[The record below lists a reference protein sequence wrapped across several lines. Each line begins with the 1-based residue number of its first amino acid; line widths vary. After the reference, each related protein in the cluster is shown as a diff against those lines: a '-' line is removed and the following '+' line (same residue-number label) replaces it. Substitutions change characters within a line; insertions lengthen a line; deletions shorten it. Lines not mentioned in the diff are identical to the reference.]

1 MNFFDGVFLRL
12 LTILYGSFRASDS
25 LTTIARR
32 KNGHATESATDQK
45 NEFDFVGWF
54 GGLANSPAAARLLK
68 RAISGRRTY

>member
-1 MNFFDGVFLRL
+1 MNFFDGVSLRL
-12 LTILYGSFRASDS
+12 LTILYGSFAEQVTLNRD
-25 LTTIARR
+25 R
-32 KNGHATESATDQK
+32 KNGHATESAADQK